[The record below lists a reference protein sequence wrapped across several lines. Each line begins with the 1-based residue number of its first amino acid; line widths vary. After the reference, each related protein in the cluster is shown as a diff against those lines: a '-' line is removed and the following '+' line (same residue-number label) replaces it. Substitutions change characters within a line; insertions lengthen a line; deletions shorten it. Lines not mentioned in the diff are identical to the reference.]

1 MISINGGF
9 ALVALEA
16 DSLAA
21 ATIRDAAGESNIS
34 PVSIVADLA
43 TLIRTVESE
52 KPALVILDLAQIGP
66 DPAASV
72 RSVLGAAPESCV
84 IVTGADAPPRLIS
97 RAVSAGAR
105 AFLLRPFTSLELAAT
120 LRDTHRDFAE
130 IRRLQRGDAPRDSAR
145 GTLIAVYSP
154 KGGVG
159 CTTIATNLAVA
170 LASRNRRRVALVDLD
185 LQFGDVGVALDVRTA
200 NSIVDLVAHT
210 EDADDAMLQDIF
222 VRHASGVRVLA
233 APDNIAAVESVDP
246 ERIVRALDMLRDHFD
261 VIICDLWSSLDELTL
276 ATLKIADRIVL
287 VSTPELPSL
296 KNLRRVI
303 AATAPLLG
311 DERTQI
317 VLNRHPGKAGVS
329 IADVEKNLG
338 REVSATIASEGIGIT
353 EAINQGIS
361 FFDSRAKVRVSRSY
375 LKLADAVVS
384 EPAKTPIA
392 VVSSTVRA

>member
-130 IRRLQRGDAPRDSAR
+130 IRRLQRYEPCRRPREPEQAPGRTRRS
-145 GTLIAVYSP
+145 GPAV
-154 KGGVG
+154 
-159 CTTIATNLAVA
+159 
-170 LASRNRRRVALVDLD
+170 RRRRGRARRSHGE
-185 LQFGDVGVALDVRTA
+185 QHRGPRR
-200 NSIVDLVAHT
+200 AH
-210 EDADDAMLQDIF
+210 
-222 VRHASGVRVLA
+222 RG
-233 APDNIAAVESVDP
+233 
-246 ERIVRALDMLRDHFD
+246 
-261 VIICDLWSSLDELTL
+261 
-276 ATLKIADRIVL
+276 
-287 VSTPELPSL
+287 
-296 KNLRRVI
+296 RR
-303 AATAPLLG
+303 
-311 DERTQI
+311 
-317 VLNRHPGKAGVS
+317 
-329 IADVEKNLG
+329 
-338 REVSATIASEGIGIT
+338 
-353 EAINQGIS
+353 
-361 FFDSRAKVRVSRSY
+361 
-375 LKLADAVVS
+375 
-384 EPAKTPIA
+384 
-392 VVSSTVRA
+392 